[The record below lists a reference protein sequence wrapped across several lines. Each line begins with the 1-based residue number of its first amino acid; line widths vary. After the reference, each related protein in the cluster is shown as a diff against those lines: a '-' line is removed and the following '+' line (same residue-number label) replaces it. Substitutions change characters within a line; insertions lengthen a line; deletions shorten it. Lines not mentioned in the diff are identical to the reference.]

1 MLADLLTRVM
11 RPIDPPLVFE
21 SAAEWWEDHVDAT
34 ADLERPIDRAICG
47 ATRVDRLGFAFA
59 GGYAAALRA
68 LVPDL
73 PERTLASFAATEEG
87 GAHPRAIHTTLTT
100 DGVDGWLLDGSKQ
113 WVTLGPEGGA
123 ILVVARLAGHAD
135 DPRPTLRVVRVD
147 ARAPGVTVTPLPH
160 MPFVPEIP
168 HASLRLERVEVAPAD
183 VLLGD
188 GYEHYLKP
196 FRTIEDLHVHAS
208 TPAWLLAVG
217 ARADWPHAPRE
228 RALAA
233 LVTARSLA
241 MLSPSSPVVHLALGG
256 LIAEARAII
265 DELEPCWASVDPAL
279 RARWERDKPLLGVAG
294 KARAQRLLRA
304 WDRLEGERG

>member
-21 SAAEWWEDHVDAT
+21 SAAEWWDDHADAT

-73 PERTLASFAATEEG
+73 PERTLVSFAATEEG
-87 GAHPRAIHTTLTT
+87 GAHPKAIRTALAPH
-100 DGVDGWLLDGSKQ
+100 GEGWVLDGAKQ
-113 WVTLGPEGGA
+113 WVTLGPQGGA
-123 ILVVARLAGHAD
+123 ILVVARLPGSD
-135 DPRPTLRVVRVD
+135 DDARPTLRVVRVD
-147 ARAPGVTVTPLPH
+147 AGAPGVTLTPLPH

-168 HASLRLERVEVAPAD
+168 HASVRLERVEIAPAD

-196 FRTIEDLHVHAS
+196 FRTIEDLHVHAAVL
-208 TPAWLLAVG
+208 AWLLAVG
-217 ARADWPHAPRE
+217 ARAGWPRPPRE
-228 RALAA
+228 RALSA

-256 LIAEARAII
+256 LIAEAHAIV
-265 DELEPCWASVDPAL
+265 DELEPCWATVDPAL
-279 RARWERDKPLLGVAG
+279 RARWERDRPLLGVAG

-304 WDRLEGERG
+304 WERLEGERS